1 MCKRI
6 RAPPNELEPE
16 TIMSDTELWE
26 ALRTKIRKVPFERRR
41 VWTDAELI
49 GWWSDIHRTVAS
61 GTPRG
66 APLTFATVKRM
77 CGDLIGK
84 HALK

>member
-1 MCKRI
+1 
-6 RAPPNELEPE
+6 
-16 TIMSDTELWE
+16 MSDTELWE
-26 ALRTKIRKVPFERRR
+26 TLRTKIRKVPFERRR

-49 GWWSDIHRTVAS
+49 SWWSDIHRTVPSSAHR
-61 GTPRG
+61 GT
-66 APLTFATVKRM
+66 ALNFAMVKRM